1 MSKILKFIIS
11 TSVYGLII
19 LSTIIISLIV
29 FYSRELPSYDKLFEY
44 QPSTVTRL
52 YAANGQ
58 LIEEYATEH
67 RIFIPF
73 DAIPKNVINA
83 FLAAEDSNY
92 YNHQGIDFKGI
103 SRAFIQ
109 NILNLKKNKSLVGGS
124 TITQQVVKN
133 FLLSD
138 EKSIKRKIQEAI
150 LSFRISTTISKD
162 RILELYLNQIFL
174 GNHSYGIVSA
184 AQNYFDKSIEE
195 LDISDA
201 ATLAALPKAPS
212 KYNPFFDYD
221 KALARRNWVINKMFE
236 DGFITQTEMTS
247 ALQKPIRLKSNS
259 NKSALEDDYFAEEV
273 RQTILEQYGNE
284 AVYNNGLSVYTTYEP
299 KIQNIAQQ
307 ALQAHLIQYDQ
318 NFGYRGPIGH
328 IKIDDNWPKTLIL
341 ESKNITI
348 PVNSWQIAIVLKAN
362 NLSATI
368 SLIDGQEMHISAQS
382 LQWTKKL
389 PDKLLNAGDIIYVEK
404 EPSLDGHCLLR
415 QIPEINGS
423 VVVMEPHT
431 GKVLA
436 LVGGFSYK
444 ASKFNRATQA
454 IRQPGSA
461 FKPFVYLAA
470 LENDFEPNTVL
481 DDSYVEFSQGKN
493 LPLWKPKNY
502 GNNFL
507 GPITLRTALEKSR
520 NIPTVI
526 LAQKVGINKISEIAQ
541 RFDIYD
547 QPINNLSAALGS
559 IDTTS
564 LKLTNAYAMIVNGGH
579 KISPIFIDRIQDRKG
594 KTIYRADSRDCHQCT
609 ITDYSSDT
617 KNLPAPNLEKNS
629 SRITDEQSA
638 YQLISILN
646 GATKRGTARKADTL
660 GLTIGGKTGTTNN
673 SKDAWFIG
681 FTPDLVITIFVGF
694 DQPKSLGEKTSG
706 GTIALPIFNDIAK
719 KILGNTKDKPFH
731 IPDNIDFYEIDL
743 NTGRM
748 ANSNT
753 PTANIIVEA
762 FKEGNAPLESLPTN
776 QEPLISE
783 ELDLTN
789 DQEIQNLLQ
798 DLEANVETGT

>member
-11 TSVYGLII
+11 TSVYGLI
-19 LSTIIISLIV
+19 LFSTIIISLIV
-29 FYSRELPSYDKLFEY
+29 LYSRELPSYDKLYEY
-44 QPSTVTRL
+44 KPPTTTRL

-58 LIEEYATEH
+58 LIEEYAAEH

-73 DAIPKNVINA
+73 DAIPKNIINA
-83 FLAAEDSNY
+83 FLAAEDSDY

-103 SRAFIQ
+103 SRALIQ
-109 NILNLKKNKSLVGGS
+109 NIMNLKKNKSLVGGS

-133 FLLSD
+133 FLLFD

-184 AQNYFDKSIEE
+184 TQNYFDKSVEE
-195 LDISDA
+195 LDISEA
-201 ATLAALPKAPS
+201 AMLAALPKAPS
-212 KYNPFFDYD
+212 KYNPFFDYE
-221 KALARRNWVINKMFE
+221 KALDRRNWVINKMFE
-236 DGFITQTEMTS
+236 NGFITQTELVY
-247 ALQKPIRLKSNS
+247 ALQEPIHLKSNS
-259 NKSALEDDYFAEEV
+259 NKKNFEDDYFAEEV
-273 RQTILEQYGNE
+273 RQTIFEQYGNQ
-284 AVYNNGLSVYTTYEP
+284 AVYQDGLSVYTTCES

-307 ALQAHLIQYDQ
+307 VLQEHLIQYDQ
-318 NFGYRGPIGH
+318 KFGYRGPINH
-328 IKIDDNWPKTLIL
+328 IEINEEWPKKLIT
-341 ESKNITI
+341 EIKNIII
-348 PVNSWQIAIVLKAN
+348 PVSSWQIAIVLKVN
-362 NLSATI
+362 SSSVTI
-368 SLIDGQEMHISAQS
+368 SLINGQEMQISAES
-382 LQWTKKL
+382 LKWTKEI
-389 PDKLLNAGDIIYVEK
+389 PNQLLKVGDIIYVEK
-404 EPSLDGHCLLR
+404 DSSHEGYYLLR
-415 QIPEINGS
+415 QTPQVNGS
-423 VVVMEPHT
+423 VIVMEPHM

-444 ASKFNRATQA
+444 ISKFNRATQA

-470 LENDFEPNTVL
+470 LENGFEPNTIL

-493 LPLWKPKNY
+493 MPLWKPKNY

-520 NIPTVI
+520 NIPTII
-526 LAQKVGINKISEIAQ
+526 LAQKIGIKKISEIAQ

-547 QPINNLSAALGS
+547 QPFNTLSAALGS

-579 KISPIFIDRIQDRKG
+579 KISPVLIDRIQDRNG
-594 KTIYRADSRDCHQCT
+594 KTIYRADNRECLQCT
-609 ITDYSSDT
+609 ITDYAPDI
-617 KNLPAPNLEKNS
+617 KNLQTPSLKNNS
-629 SRITDEQSA
+629 VKITDEQSA

-646 GATKRGTARKADTL
+646 GTTKRGTARKANIL
-660 GLTIGGKTGTTNN
+660 GLTIGGKTGTTND

-681 FTPDLVITIFVGF
+681 FTPDLVITVFVGF
-694 DQPKSLGEKTSG
+694 DQPKSLGEKISG

-719 KILGNTKDKPFH
+719 KILGNSKDKPFRL
-731 IPDNIDFYEIDL
+731 PNNIDFYEIDL

-748 ANSNT
+748 ANQNT
-753 PTANIIVEA
+753 PPSNIIIEA
-762 FKEGNAPLESLPTN
+762 FKEGSIPLESFSNN
-776 QEPLISE
+776 QTLVSGELNLIS
-783 ELDLTN
+783 
-789 DQEIQNLLQ
+789 DQEIQKLLQ
-798 DLEANVETGT
+798 DLEANLETGN